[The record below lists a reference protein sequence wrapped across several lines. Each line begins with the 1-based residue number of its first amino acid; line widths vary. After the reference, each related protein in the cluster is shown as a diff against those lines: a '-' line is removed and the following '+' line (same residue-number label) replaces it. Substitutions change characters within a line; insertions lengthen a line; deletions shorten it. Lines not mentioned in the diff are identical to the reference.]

1 MDFPALPYFI
11 DGKVKI
17 SQTTAIHQ
25 YIAEKWNEELLG
37 KGHKD
42 HGKIWMIQGIIENIK
57 NAIEKPCY
65 DSGNKGEVIQ
75 KVQDLLPPILKFQ
88 GKN

>member
-1 MDFPALPYFI
+1 MDLPALPYFV
-11 DGKVKI
+11 DGSTKI

-25 YIAEKWNEELLG
+25 YIAEKWNKELLG

-57 NAIEKPCY
+57 DAIEKNSE
-65 DSGNKGEVIQ
+65 DKSEVLK
-75 KVQDLLPPILKFQ
+75 KV
-88 GKN
+88 